1 MKSELLNLYNTSDFG
16 LVASLTNISL
26 VPYEMLATGLPIIE
40 FKEGTFEYFFP
51 ENTAIITSFDYN
63 DFYKKVKESIPPL
76 QSGIDSLFVLIYIS
90 VLLHMR
96 CGALRAPCGC
106 RARRGTR
113 RTGALQSRS
122 HATCAGNPA
131 FASA

>member
-1 MKSELLNLYNTSDFG
+1 MNDNASALQLYFNRKSKKVNRVLIF
-16 LVASLTNISL
+16 
-26 VPYEMLATGLPIIE
+26 
-40 FKEGTFEYFFP
+40 
-51 ENTAIITSFDYN
+51 
-63 DFYKKVKESIPPL
+63 KKVKESIPPL

-90 VLLHMR
+90 VLRHMR
-96 CGALRAPCGC
+96 CGALREPCGC

-113 RTGALQSRS
+113 RTGALQPRS